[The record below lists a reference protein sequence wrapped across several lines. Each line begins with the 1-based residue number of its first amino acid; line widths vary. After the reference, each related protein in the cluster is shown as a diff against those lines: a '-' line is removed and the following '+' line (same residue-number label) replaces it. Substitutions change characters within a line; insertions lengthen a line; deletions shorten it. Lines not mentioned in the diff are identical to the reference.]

1 MPGRAKATHSGKVL
15 EQRVSDLARNLGLE
29 ARPHVRVGKRLWGR
43 VRVID
48 VVLRQDQTRKLL
60 GVECKSQETQGSAEE
75 KIPALLQDIGA
86 WPIPGIVVFDGVGF
100 SREMRSYL
108 LSTGKAVE
116 FDDLRDWLTLFFAL

>member
-1 MPGRAKATHSGKVL
+1 MPGRAKATKSGQAL
-15 EQRVSDLARNLGLE
+15 EQRVIDLARELALQ
-29 ARPHVRVGKRLWGR
+29 ARPGVRVGKRLWGR

-75 KIPALLQDIGA
+75 KIPALIQDIGA
-86 WPIPGIVVFDGVGF
+86 WPIPGIVVFDGAGF